1 MDVLES
7 KEINEVVCP
16 KCSNIFT
23 VQMICPDSESK
34 DECTW
39 VEHGEPRK
47 TVLSSIKPKTNRPL
61 IAAILLICVFLI
73 GITTAVFSETFLD
86 SSIKLTS
93 DIGFTGSIE
102 ILVTDQ
108 LNNSLENIN
117 ITIDDI
123 TGKTNENGIFFV
135 ENVKPGIQNLKLSS
149 DGYITKTQELLI
161 IPIFNSKD
169 IIKMEAGVG
178 EGEKKFFDFTGCI
191 LVLAIFSVFALLGSI
206 TCLKLRH
213 FDIAIAGSLMGI
225 LSFGFFFIGS
235 ILSIIAFLLIMKS
248 REEFENGRKGKVF

>member
-7 KEINEVVCP
+7 KEINEVICP

-23 VQMICPDSESK
+23 VKIVCGESESK

-47 TVLSSIKPKTNRPL
+47 TILSAIKPKTNRPM
-61 IAAILLICVFLI
+61 IAAILLICVFLF
-73 GITTAVFSETFLD
+73 GITTAVFSETFID
-86 SSIKLTS
+86 SSMKLAS

-108 LNNSLENIN
+108 KNNSLENIN
-117 ITIDDI
+117 VTIDDI
-123 TGKTNENGIFFV
+123 TGKTNEKGIFFI
-135 ENVKPGIQNLKLSS
+135 ENVKPGIQTVKFSS
-149 DGYITKTQELLI
+149 DGYKTETQELLV
-161 IPIFNSKD
+161 IPIFNFKET
-169 IIKMEAGVG
+169 IKLKEGVG
-178 EGEKKFFDFTGCI
+178 EVEKKIFDPTGCI

-213 FDIAIAGSLMGI
+213 LDIAIAGSFMGI

-235 ILSIIAFLLIMKS
+235 ILSIIAFLLIIKS
-248 REEFENGRKGKVF
+248 REEFENGKKGKVF